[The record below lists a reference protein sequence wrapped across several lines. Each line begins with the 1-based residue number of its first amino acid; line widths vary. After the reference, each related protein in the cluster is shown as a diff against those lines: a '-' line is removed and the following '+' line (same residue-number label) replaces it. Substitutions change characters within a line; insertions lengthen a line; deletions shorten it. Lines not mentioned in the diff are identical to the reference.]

1 MSGVRLV
8 NCSKRET
15 VAVDQL
21 QWQWQVFGC
30 GKPRAGRIPG
40 ESSKRPAEE
49 AETWELT
56 IGQKIGNAVEI
67 KESCTYIA
75 NYLFGISFG
84 MLVFSH
90 EIRSISV
97 LLMTI

>member
-8 NCSKRET
+8 NCRNRET
-15 VAVDQL
+15 VAGDQL
-21 QWQWQVFGC
+21 QWQQVFGC
-30 GKPRAGRIPG
+30 GKLRAGRIPG

-49 AETWELT
+49 AETRKLT

-67 KESCTYIA
+67 KESCSYIA

>member
-1 MSGVRLV
+1 MRGVRMV
-8 NCSKRET
+8 NCRRRET
-15 VAVDQL
+15 VAGDQL
-21 QWQWQVFGC
+21 QWQQVFGC
-30 GKPRAGRIPG
+30 GMPRAGRIPR

-49 AETWELT
+49 AETWKLT

>member
-1 MSGVRLV
+1 MV
-8 NCSKRET
+8 NCRRRET

-21 QWQWQVFGC
+21 QWQVFGC

-49 AETWELT
+49 AETRKLT

-67 KESCTYIA
+67 KESCILQIICSAYHFA
-75 NYLFGISFG
+75 CWYFHMKSE
-84 MLVFSH
+84 VF
-90 EIRSISV
+90 
-97 LLMTI
+97 

>member
-8 NCSKRET
+8 NYRNRET

-21 QWQWQVFGC
+21 QWQQVFGC
-30 GKPRAGRIPG
+30 GKLRAGRIPG

-49 AETWELT
+49 AETWKLT

-67 KESCTYIA
+67 KESCSYIA
-75 NYLFGISFG
+75 DYLFGISFC

-97 LLMTI
+97 LLKII

>member
-1 MSGVRLV
+1 MV
-8 NCSKRET
+8 NCRKRET

-21 QWQWQVFGC
+21 QCQQVFGC
-30 GKPRAGRIPG
+30 GKLRAGRIPG

-49 AETWELT
+49 AETRKLT

-67 KESCTYIA
+67 KESCILQIIFLA
-75 NYLFGISFG
+75 HHFACSL
-84 MLVFSH
+84 LVFSH

>member
-8 NCSKRET
+8 NCRNRET

-30 GKPRAGRIPG
+30 GKLRAGRIPG

-49 AETWELT
+49 AETRKLT

-67 KESCTYIA
+67 KESCILQIICSAYHFA
-75 NYLFGISFG
+75 CWYFHMKSE
-84 MLVFSH
+84 VFQFC
-90 EIRSISV
+90 
-97 LLMTI
+97 

>member
-1 MSGVRLV
+1 MV
-8 NCSKRET
+8 NYRKRET

-30 GKPRAGRIPG
+30 GKLRAGRIPG

-49 AETWELT
+49 AETRKLT

-67 KESCTYIA
+67 KESWSYIA
-75 NYLFGISFG
+75 NYLFGISFC

-90 EIRSISV
+90 KIRSISV
-97 LLMTI
+97 LLVTI

>member
-8 NCSKRET
+8 NCRNRET

-30 GKPRAGRIPG
+30 GKLRAGRIPG
-40 ESSKRPAEE
+40 ESSKRPAVE
-49 AETWELT
+49 AETRKLT

-67 KESCTYIA
+67 KESCSYIA
-75 NYLFGISFG
+75 NYLFGISFC